1 MRILISFCLTIC
13 MSAALVSAKSLDVRQ
28 AQKMLNQLGYKAG
41 SVDGI
46 AGKNTNR
53 AMQDFMTSVG
63 RTFDGSIDSEEVAL
77 LSDATG
83 TVIGPYRYR
92 DAFTA
97 QENLPLYY
105 TAKGGPYF
113 GGEIDTTCFI
123 YFSRDVERWHPV
135 REEIH
140 DWREMEASCFL
151 GSYWDAYPQEFLD
164 LDFDGDGIR
173 DKISIGVTDTLNNRS
188 TPENYLK
195 LADEELTKTGQC
207 TGGIGKCI
215 EVKRKPLFWK
225 GRRNGTFVLRQDLL
239 IDNRKFPGL
248 GYAHQIVPADFNGDG
263 LLDFYISEHGRDQH
277 HMKYRGDVG
286 NYYLSQPNGT
296 WLESSETHMLH
307 KGKVWTAFNHG
318 VTAGDIDG
326 DGDVDIIETMIENRK
341 RDGLWCRINDGTGK
355 MTMKACGGGKDG
367 WGVQVGDLD
376 NDGCLDAVQTGGEGH
391 FNGVSWG
398 NCNGSFRR
406 GPKLNQ
412 HRPRNVDDPK
422 GYGEVLESWL
432 WDLDNDGDLD
442 IVNGHVGTQYYVG
455 AAISIHE
462 NLGNRK
468 FQEVAFIEFNKRPN
482 SEGTIKLAHKG
493 TEGNNWNSY
502 LKHVDFIDVDKDGFY
517 ELVFESNSAHR
528 NTILIKDKFEW
539 QVTGMIV
546 RNHGDMN
553 FSWKMK
559 DNYASKYSKWA
570 RHRLN

>member
-1 MRILISFCLTIC
+1 MRILISFFLTIC

-41 SVDGI
+41 SIDGI

-53 AMQDFMTSVG
+53 AMRDFMASVG

-105 TAKGGPYF
+105 TAKGGTYF

-123 YFSRDVERWHPV
+123 HFSRDVERWHPV

-140 DWREMEASCFL
+140 DWREMKSSCFV
-151 GSYWDAYPQEFLD
+151 GSTYNAYPQEYLD

-173 DKISIGVTDTLNNRS
+173 DKIMIGVTKPDNHRS
-188 TPENYLK
+188 TPENYGKLK
-195 LADEELTKTGQC
+195 DQELTMNGQC
-207 TGGIGKCI
+207 HGGKDKCN
-215 EVKRKPLFWK
+215 EVKQSPLFWK
-225 GRRNGTFVLRQDLL
+225 GRRNGTFVLRQDL
-239 IDNRKFPGL
+239 IVDKRSNPGL

-263 LLDFYISEHGRDQH
+263 VLDFYVTEHGRDQH
-277 HMKYRGDVG
+277 PHYRGEAG
-286 NYYLSQPNGT
+286 GYYLSQPNGT

-376 NDGCLDAVQTGGEGH
+376 NDGCLDAVQTGGNGH

-398 NCNGSFRR
+398 NCKGKFRR
-406 GPKLNQ
+406 GPKLNA
-412 HRPRNVDDPK
+412 HANWRNPDDPSA
-422 GYGEVLESWL
+422 YGEVLESWL

-442 IVNGHVGTQYYVG
+442 IVNNHVGYLYVG

-468 FQEVAFIEFNKRPN
+468 FQEVAFIEYNKRPS
-482 SEGTIKLAHKG
+482 SEGSIKLAHRES
-493 TEGNNWNSY
+493 EGNNWNSY
-502 LKHVDFIDVDKDGFY
+502 LKHIDFIDVDKDGLY
-517 ELVFESNSAHR
+517 ELVFESNTAHR